1 MANPSS
7 AISISIINKLIINK
21 IPTFM
26 ENIQLLLKTRYSID
40 ISKLKVDHI
49 CYRCNTKNEYVNMK
63 EHLNNYGATLLIES
77 MINGRPISTF
87 KFVHSIEYNNG
98 TIPLLELPCP
108 SSNNKYKTGLQHIEV
123 VLPASNTDQQQH
135 MHPFLDNTSLDEFI
149 RRNPL
154 SKNLYGSMTYNKK
167 AINSDVEIVFSDEE
181 EECLF
186 DQMSVKFHASSLE
199 NVIKYEIEND
209 MVKHVPDDYFD
220 DCKL

>member
-1 MANPSS
+1 M
-7 AISISIINKLIINK
+7 L
-21 IPTFM
+21 
-26 ENIQLLLKTRYSID
+26 
-40 ISKLKVDHI
+40 
-49 CYRCNTKNEYVNMK
+49 
-63 EHLNNYGATLLIES
+63 
-77 MINGRPISTF
+77 
-87 KFVHSIEYNNG
+87 
-98 TIPLLELPCP
+98 
-108 SSNNKYKTGLQHIEV
+108 
-123 VLPASNTDQQQH
+123 SNTDQQQH

-209 MVKHVPDDYFD
+209 MVKHVPDHYFD